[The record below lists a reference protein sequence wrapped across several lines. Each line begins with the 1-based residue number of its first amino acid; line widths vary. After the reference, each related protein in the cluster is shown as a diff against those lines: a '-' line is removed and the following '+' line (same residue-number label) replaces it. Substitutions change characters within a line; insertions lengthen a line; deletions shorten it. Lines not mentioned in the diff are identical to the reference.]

1 MFKQYRLHT
10 VTYTK
15 GMNINCEEGEGGGF
29 CFKNNGDHIYI
40 LVPYHPTTP
49 SLVFFINNLDACCP
63 FTAYMSSP
71 CHIELILAEREQAVP
86 RPGTTDDEP
95 VKKKVS
101 QKKLKRQKMM
111 MRD

>member
-1 MFKQYRLHT
+1 M
-10 VTYTK
+10 
-15 GMNINCEEGEGGGF
+15 
-29 CFKNNGDHIYI
+29 
-40 LVPYHPTTP
+40 
-49 SLVFFINNLDACCP
+49 LVFP
-63 FTAYMSSP
+63 AYMSSP

-86 RPGTTDDEP
+86 RPGTTEDEP

>member
-40 LVPYHPTTP
+40 LVPYHPTPPPLSSFLQITWM
-49 SLVFFINNLDACCP
+49 LVVRLQP
-63 FTAYMSSP
+63 T
-71 CHIELILAEREQAVP
+71 
-86 RPGTTDDEP
+86 
-95 VKKKVS
+95 
-101 QKKLKRQKMM
+101 
-111 MRD
+111 